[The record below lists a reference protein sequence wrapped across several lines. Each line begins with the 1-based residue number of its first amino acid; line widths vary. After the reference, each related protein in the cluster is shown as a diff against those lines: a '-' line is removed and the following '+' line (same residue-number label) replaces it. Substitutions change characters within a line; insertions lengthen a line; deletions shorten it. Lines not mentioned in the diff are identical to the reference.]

1 MKISWSHCVLKV
13 RDVEAMISFYE
24 DVFGFVVADRG
35 PLPGPPGSPEIV
47 FMSGSSSD
55 HHQLAFT
62 VSRGD
67 EEATSLDHNAFRVGS
82 IADVKE
88 MIDRVSKDPRVKSYM
103 PLTHGNAISVYFSD
117 PEGNGVEVFW
127 DSPWHVKQPAV
138 QGWDPSMSDEEVLAD
153 VEAKFRDNSEFRPM
167 QDYRAAKAK
176 EFGEA

>member
-1 MKISWSHCVLKV
+1 
-13 RDVEAMISFYE
+13 
-24 DVFGFVVADRG
+24 
-35 PLPGPPGSPEIV
+35 
-47 FMSGSSSD
+47 MSGSSSD

-67 EEATSLDHNAFRVGS
+67 EEAMSLDHNAFRVGS
-82 IADVKE
+82 IADVRE
-88 MIDRVSKDPRVKSYM
+88 MIDRVSKDPRVKSHM

-167 QDYRAAKAK
+167 QDYRAAKAR